1 VLMCRRFHADPH
13 HGNLLIRKK
22 ALNSKSPFNFD
33 VCLLDHGQYFDIPND
48 LRVNYAHFWLSLIQR
63 NSPATTI
70 ERKKWAKA
78 VGNID
83 DDMYPIL
90 ESAITG
96 QMNMADA
103 GSMTGPTSLLESGS
117 DDHIRKLRNAMMER
131 EGLILSIFELLR
143 TVPR

>member
-1 VLMCRRFHADPH
+1 M
-13 HGNLLIRKK
+13 IRKK
-22 ALNSKSPFNFD
+22 APTSSSPFNFD
-33 VCLLDHGQYFDIPND
+33 ICLLDHGQYFDIPDD
-48 LRVNYAHFWLSLIQR
+48 LRVNYARFWLSLIRR
-63 NSPATTI
+63 NSPKTTI

-78 VGNID
+78 VGNIE

-96 QMNMADA
+96 QVNMAEAETKGGDR
-103 GSMTGPTSLLESGS
+103 PKSLLDSGS
-117 DDHIRKLRNAMMER
+117 EDNVRKLRNAMMER